1 MLAVWPAAAC
11 HSSSD
16 YEAKGLR
23 TSVATTSATGL
34 ARGITDENSEAG
46 GFLATTND
54 LIARERAITFNTG
67 DNDESNPV
75 ID

>member
-1 MLAVWPAAAC
+1 M
-11 HSSSD
+11 
-16 YEAKGLR
+16 
-23 TSVATTSATGL
+23 ATTSATGL
-34 ARGITDENSEAG
+34 ARGITDENSKAG

-75 ID
+75 MDRPQEWGIQQKCSLLNT